1 MSLWKEIWKGA
12 LQAIGAI
19 AVAAIV
25 SRVAAWSQPVR
36 RWAASHIGSLVAP
49 GRLDFAV
56 FLGFLALCFLAL
68 FIASRV
74 TLYRLRRRIVEKR
87 LTLGD
92 MVGGKRGLNETIG
105 EFEQKLRKPH
115 QT

>member
-1 MSLWKEIWKGA
+1 MSPWKEIWKGA

-19 AVAAIV
+19 LVAAIAGQL
-25 SRVAAWSQPVR
+25 AAWIPPVR
-36 RWAASHIGSLVAP
+36 RWVSDHIGSLVAP
-49 GRLDFAV
+49 GRLDITV

-74 TLYRLRRRIVEKR
+74 TLYRLRWRIVENR

-92 MVGGKRGLNETIG
+92 VAGGKRGLNKAID
-105 EFEQKLRKPH
+105 EFEQKL
-115 QT
+115 